1 MKLAEALIS
10 RADHQRRLE
19 RLKLRLLRIAKVQE
33 GDKPA
38 EKPGELLKE
47 IERLS
52 ESLVRLIQRINA
64 TNSSTML
71 AAGQTITDAIA
82 IRDILKLRYNVYI
95 ELAKAAAITQ
105 GRTTK
110 SEVKFKSTVEIVEI
124 QKKADE
130 LAKEYR
136 KLDTKIQEANWLTDL
151 KE

>member
-38 EKPGELLKE
+38 EKPADLLKE

-52 ESLVRLIQRINA
+52 ESLVRLIQRINE

-71 AAGQTITDAIA
+71 EAGQTITDAIA

>member
-38 EKPGELLKE
+38 EKPADLLKE

-52 ESLVRLIQRINA
+52 ESLVRLIQRINE

-71 AAGQTITDAIA
+71 EAGQTITDAIA

-110 SEVKFKSTVEIVEI
+110 SEVKRSGQVCLDSKSRFIS
-124 QKKADE
+124 D
-130 LAKEYR
+130 
-136 KLDTKIQEANWLTDL
+136 KLPSVHAAVSPTSVAQ
-151 KE
+151 